1 MWQGHSHGGGST
13 RNERR
18 VAFGACLTGA
28 FMLAEVAGG
37 LISGSLALIADAA
50 HMLTDSIALMF
61 AWAAFRIA
69 RRPATWRHSFGL
81 ERVPVLAALLNGVS
95 LFAIAGWI
103 VYEAVERS
111 GQPGPILAGPTIG
124 RAACRARVCQ
134 YV

>member
-69 RRPATWRHSFGL
+69 RRPATWRHSRSEEHTSEL
-81 ERVPVLAALLNGVS
+81 QS
-95 LFAIAGWI
+95 LMRIS
-103 VYEAVERS
+103 YAVFCLK
-111 GQPGPILAGPTIG
+111 QTITIQITKSVH
-124 RAACRARVCQ
+124 RRR
-134 YV
+134 

>member
-1 MWQGHSHGGGST
+1 MRISDWSSD
-13 RNERR
+13 
-18 VAFGACLTGA
+18 VCSSDL
-28 FMLAEVAGG
+28 G

-81 ERVPVLAALLNGVS
+81 ERVQVLAALLNGVS

-103 VYEAVERS
+103 VYEAVERDRKS
-111 GQPGPILAGPTIG
+111 TRLNSSH
-124 RAACRARVCQ
+124 
-134 YV
+134 